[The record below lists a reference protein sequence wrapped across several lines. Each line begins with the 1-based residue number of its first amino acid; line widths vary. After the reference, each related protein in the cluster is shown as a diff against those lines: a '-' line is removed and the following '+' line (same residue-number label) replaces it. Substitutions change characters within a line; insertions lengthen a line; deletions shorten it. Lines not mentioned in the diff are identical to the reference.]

1 MNVNSKTQLI
11 IDASEREPDLLWA
24 SGFLAVDAFTW
35 LRDSRGSAIMLTDL
49 EFGRGEKEAK
59 VDEVISYSAM
69 DAKARGEEEGPV
81 PFEEVVLTLLR
92 TREVTEVEVPARF
105 PLQVADHLRAGG
117 VTVSSR
123 RDPFFPERAIKR
135 ADEIA
140 CIEQSQ
146 AATEAA
152 MEMAVDAVRR
162 SEPDQDGLLQLEG
175 EPLTS
180 ERLKGMVRFFLLER
194 GFQIG
199 PFIIA
204 PGDQGCDPH
213 DVGSGPLHA
222 GETIIID
229 IYPQHMTHR
238 YWGDMT
244 RTVVRGRATEDQ
256 KRIHAA
262 VQEAQETAIDLIRPG
277 ASGDAIHR
285 RVQDI
290 FEKAGFP
297 TEKRDGTWVG
307 FFHGTGHGLGL
318 DIHEPPRINRN
329 GPVLEEGIAV
339 TVEPGLYYPGIGGCR
354 IEDVVIVTA
363 DGCQNLNKAAKDL
376 EV

>member
-1 MNVNSKTQLI
+1 MNGPNEAQLI
-11 IDASEREPDLLWA
+11 IDDSERESDLLWV
-24 SGFLAVDAFTW
+24 SGFRAGDPFTW
-35 LRDSRGSAIMLTDL
+35 LRDSRGSAVMLTDL
-49 EFGRGEKEAK
+49 EFGRGEKEAR

-69 DAKARGEEEGPV
+69 EKGVRGEGDRQV
-81 PFEEVVLTLLR
+81 PFEEVVLHLLR
-92 TREVTEVEVPARF
+92 SRNIERIQVPARF
-105 PLQVADHLRAGG
+105 PLRIADHLRGG
-117 VTVSSR
+117 NIEVSTTK
-123 RDPFFPERAIKR
+123 DPFFPQRAIKR

-140 CIEQSQ
+140 CIEESQ

-152 MEMAVDAVRR
+152 MLLAIDAVRR
-162 SEPDQDGLLQLEG
+162 SEPGDQGILQLEG

-180 ERLKGMVRFFLLER
+180 ERLKSMVQLFLLER
-194 GFQIG
+194 GLQIG

-244 RTVVRGRATEDQ
+244 RTVVRGGASEEQ
-256 KRIHAA
+256 KKMHAA
-262 VQEAQETAIDLIRPG
+262 VQRAQEAAIDLIRPG
-277 ASGDAIHR
+277 ACGKMIHQ
-285 RVQDI
+285 RVQEI
-290 FEKAGFP
+290 FLEAGFP
-297 TEKRDGTWVG
+297 TEKRNGTWVG

-318 DIHEPPRINRN
+318 DIHEPPRISAI
-329 GPVLEEGIAV
+329 GPVLEEGLAV

-363 DGCQNLNKAAKDL
+363 DGCRNLNKAPKNL

>member
-1 MNVNSKTQLI
+1 MNENSKAQLI

-35 LRDSRGSAIMLTDL
+35 LRDSKGSAIMLTDL
-49 EFGRGEKEAK
+49 EFGRGQKESA

-69 DAKARGEEEGPV
+69 DSRARGEAETPV

-92 TREVTEVEVPARF
+92 SREVDEVEVPARF
-105 PLQVADHLRAGG
+105 PLQVADHLRANGID
-117 VTVSSR
+117 VSSR

-135 ADEIA
+135 PDEIS
-140 CIEQSQ
+140 CIEESQ

-152 MEMAVDAVRR
+152 MEMAVDAVAR
-162 SEPDQDGLLQLEG
+162 SEPDGDGLLHLEG

-180 ERLKGMVRFFLLER
+180 ERLKTMVRSFLLER
-194 GFQIG
+194 GLQIG

-222 GETIIID
+222 GQTIIID

-244 RTVVRGRATEDQ
+244 RTVVRGEATEDQ
-256 KRIHAA
+256 KRMHAA

-277 ASGDAIHR
+277 ACGDAIHR
-285 RVQDI
+285 RVQEI
-290 FEKAGFP
+290 FEQAGFV
-297 TEKRDGTWVG
+297 TEKRNGTWVG

-318 DIHEPPRINRN
+318 DIHEPPRIARN

-363 DGCQNLNKAAKDL
+363 DGCRNLNRADKGL